1 MNLISDKDKIK
12 DFLILSLIDTVVD
25 LFTVN
30 YNVDKNIIKNHLLT
44 KLESLNIL
52 DTDIKEDNM
61 LEVKNNIFTI
71 LTKELSQ
78 NLFKNRIAFFDNFI
92 NHELLG
98 FGAYSNVYKVYN
110 PLDDMNYA
118 IKKIG
123 IKNNFYQ
130 SINELRSMAK
140 LNHNNI
146 VRYYSSWIESIKINN
161 NSIEKFDDI
170 INQENNNSQLIKY
183 NDFSNTNSFSSQ
195 NSEYNEDDYDKF
207 VFIKMELCKQN
218 LKEYLNE
225 NKLNNQDKKLVC
237 KQIINGLEYIHKN
250 EIIHRDLKLT
260 NIFIDFEN
268 NIKIGDFG
276 LASNVYDLNFDEV
289 GTYGYIAPEIINGKD
304 YNYKVDLY
312 SLGVII
318 LEIFSNFE
326 TDMEKMISI
335 KNIKNGKYLF
345 ENNVLNNLLSKLIN
359 DNPDERLDLNQIIIK

>member
-1 MNLISDKDKIK
+1 MNVISDKDKIK
-12 DFLILSLIDTVVD
+12 DFLILSLIDTVAD

-30 YNVDKNIIKNHLLT
+30 YNIDKNIIKNHLLN
-44 KLESLNIL
+44 KLDSLNIL
-52 DTDIKEDNM
+52 DTDIKQDNM

-110 PLDDMNYA
+110 PLDDINYA

-123 IKNNFYQ
+123 IKNNLYQ

-140 LNHNNI
+140 LNHKNI
-146 VRYYSSWIESIKINN
+146 VRYYSSWIESYKINN
-161 NSIEKFDDI
+161 SIQSSEDI
-170 INQENNNSQLIKY
+170 AVEENYNCQLVEY
-183 NDFSNTNSFSSQ
+183 NEFSDINSFSSE

-225 NKLNNQDKKLVC
+225 KKLSFEDKKLVC
-237 KQIINGLEYIHKN
+237 KQIIDGLKYIHKN
-250 EIIHRDLKLT
+250 KIIHRDLKLT
-260 NIFIDFEN
+260 NIFIDFKN

-276 LASNVYDLNFDEV
+276 LASNIYDLNFDEV
-289 GTYGYIAPEIINGKD
+289 GTYGYIAPEIINGK
-304 YNYKVDLY
+304 NYDHKVDLY
-312 SLGVII
+312 SLGVVI
-318 LEIFSNFE
+318 LEIFSVFE
-326 TDMEKMISI
+326 TEMEKMISI
-335 KNIKNGKYLF
+335 KNIKNGKCLF
-345 ENNVLNNLLSKLIN
+345 ENNDLNYLLSKLIN
-359 DNPDERLDLNQIIIK
+359 DNPCERLDLNKIIIN